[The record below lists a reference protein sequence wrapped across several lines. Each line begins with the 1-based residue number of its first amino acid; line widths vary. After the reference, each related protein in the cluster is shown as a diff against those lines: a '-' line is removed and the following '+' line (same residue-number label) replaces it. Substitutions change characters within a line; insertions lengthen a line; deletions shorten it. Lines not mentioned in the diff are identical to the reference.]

1 MTKNN
6 TQESK
11 LTKEQEEIIR
21 GELSKLATIAVDEY
35 FKRKVAERASK
46 LLKKH

>member
-21 GELSKLATIAVDEY
+21 GELSSLAAIVVEEY
-35 FKRKVAERASK
+35 SKRKAAEKTSK
-46 LLKKH
+46 LSKKH